1 MFLNHC
7 HEFAITS
14 LLHLG
19 SINEQIL
26 DMTILKKIKSVF
38 IVPEEE
44 STKESVPTQK
54 LDNNRPE
61 TSSEQ
66 TSVSKEGKQK
76 FYEILANV
84 LEKNNMPGFDYIEFK
99 RAVKSVSEM
108 HQMEEGVV
116 YKTAFA
122 TAQAMN
128 VQSKVL
134 IDSAQKYISIL
145 ETEKTSFSQSA
156 QKFLD
161 QQINGRKIEIDALES
176 EIRSIQTEIKR
187 LTESLTDKESKVN
200 KMKETT
206 DSVKLKYESN
216 KVDFEEAYQLIVAQI
231 EEDVQ
236 KMQKYLS

>member
-1 MFLNHC
+1 
-7 HEFAITS
+7 
-14 LLHLG
+14 
-19 SINEQIL
+19 
-26 DMTILKKIKSVF
+26 MTILKKIKSVF

-44 STKESVPTQK
+44 GLKESVPKQN
-54 LDNNRPE
+54 LDID
-61 TSSEQ
+61 SSEVNSGQ
-66 TSVSKEGKQK
+66 ISVSLEGKQK
-76 FYEILANV
+76 FYQILANV
-84 LEKNNMPGFDYIEFK
+84 LEKNNIPGFDYIEFK
-99 RAVKSVSEM
+99 RAIKSVSEM

-128 VQSKVL
+128 IQSSVL
-134 IDSAQKYISIL
+134 IESAKKYISIL

-161 QQINGRKIEIDALES
+161 QQINGRKLEVDSLDS
-176 EIRSIQTEIKR
+176 EIRSIQAEIKR
-187 LTESLTDKESKVN
+187 LNESLTEKEAKVI

-206 DSVKLKYESN
+206 NSVKLKYEAN
-216 KVDFEEAYQLIVAQI
+216 KVDFEEAYQLIVRQI